1 MTRSSSS
8 IAYKGH
14 NLRHVKATDP
24 GSPVSEYLFYC
35 SCPEGRAYLNPADR
49 HGMWHRGQDT
59 EWSGP
64 CPAVVRDL
72 HQAHVRYVKSVDAAW
87 QREAARQGAVS

>member
-14 NLRHVKATDP
+14 SLRHVKAAEP
-24 GSPVSEYLFYC
+24 SSPVSEYVFYC

-49 HGMWHRGQDT
+49 AGVWRRDQGT

-64 CPAVVRDL
+64 SPVVVRDL
-72 HQAHVRYVKSVDAAW
+72 HQAHVRYVKSVEAARE
-87 QREAARQGAVS
+87 REAARRKGL